1 MNHIVISKV
10 LYYVYSLQ
18 QSKKT
23 VISGSFIDITGRG
36 RLQLIYKYVLLNCI
50 QTHNL
55 TVVLNHG
62 LYNMNEV

>member
-50 QTHNL
+50 QTHNV